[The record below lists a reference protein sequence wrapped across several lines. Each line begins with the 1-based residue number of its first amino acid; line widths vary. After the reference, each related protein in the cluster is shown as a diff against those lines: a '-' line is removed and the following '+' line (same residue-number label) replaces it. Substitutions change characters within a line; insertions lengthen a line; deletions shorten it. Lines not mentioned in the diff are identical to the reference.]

1 MATRSRTNLF
11 LSYRD
16 SAIRPTFGSSSS
28 STTTPYLNSYSSYA
42 PDEDSA
48 ENARLI
54 SDGQD
59 DGDWSR
65 RSSAWSTVSSST
77 NSKGKRRANDAL
89 PPKWV
94 DLADQVDALVERVKP
109 KISQLDKLHSK
120 HLLPGFKDRTAEER
134 EIQALA
140 NSITSDLRSCQNY
153 IRKIAEQSK
162 QLLQEVSSPSFGTG
176 GGASTESK
184 RVDLLM
190 AANVQT
196 ALATKV
202 QTLSTTF
209 RKKQSEYLR
218 LLKGN
223 ESRSGSISVGGSAD
237 PLASLAE
244 DEQYSRSV
252 LSPNTTPSL
261 AQQQLFSATLSQSEI
276 ATRST
281 EISSIAQSIT
291 ELSDLFKDLNSLV
304 IDQGTLLDRID
315 WNVEQMGREVK
326 SAVGELQQATR
337 YQKRSGKC
345 QLIFLLILLIFGCLI
360 IIAYKP
366 SFATSSSSSPS
377 SPIPPPAQDGDRIAT
392 EEEIAQKL
400 TEELDGRSRRR

>member
-16 SAIRPTFGSSSS
+16 SAIRPAYGSSSS
-28 STTTPYLNSYSSYA
+28 TPYLNAYPSYA
-42 PDEDSA
+42 HDDDSA
-48 ENARLI
+48 ESGRLLG
-54 SDGQD
+54 DGLD
-59 DGDWSR
+59 GGGDWSR
-65 RSSAWSTVSSST
+65 RGSAWSTVSSSST
-77 NSKGKRRANDAL
+77 SKGKRRANDAL

-94 DLADQVDALVERVKP
+94 DLADQVDGLVERVKP

-120 HLLPGFKDRTAEER
+120 HLLPGFKDRSAEER
-134 EIQALA
+134 EIQSLA
-140 NSITSDLRSCQNY
+140 TSITSDLRSCQNY
-153 IRKIAEQSK
+153 IRRIAEQSK
-162 QLLQEVSSPSFGTG
+162 QLLHEVSNPSSGSS
-176 GGASTESK
+176 AESK

-218 LLKGN
+218 QLKGN
-223 ESRSGSISVGGSAD
+223 ESRSGSISMGGSSD

-244 DEQYSRSV
+244 DEQNSRSV
-252 LSPNTTPSL
+252 LSTANGPSL
-261 AQQQLFSATLSQSEI
+261 AQQQLFSPTLSQSEV
-276 ATRST
+276 ATRSN

-326 SAVGELQQATR
+326 SAIGELQQATR

-345 QLIFLLILLIFGCLI
+345 QLIFLLILLIVGCLI
-360 IIAYKP
+360 VIAYKP
-366 SFATSSSSSPS
+366 SFASGASSATSPS
-377 SPIPPPAQDGDRIAT
+377 LPTENSDGDRIAN

-400 TEELDGRSRRR
+400 TEELDGRRRWIKG